1 MWLQLDG
8 EGALHRQLYRA
19 LRAAIL
25 DGRFEAGARLPG
37 TRALARELGVSRNT
51 VLQATEQLVAEGYAT
66 GRPRS
71 GTFAATLVKGDG
83 PRLAKLRS
91 FATEGPSPFA
101 A

>member
-1 MWLQLDG
+1 MWLPLDG

-25 DGRFEAGARLPG
+25 EGRLEAGARLPG

-51 VLQATEQLVAEGYAT
+51 VLQACEQLVAEGYAT

-71 GTFAATLVKGDG
+71 GTFVAIGDV
-83 PRLAKLRS
+83 PAPLPLLSSR
-91 FATEGPSPFA
+91 TSPTQRIIR
-101 A
+101 